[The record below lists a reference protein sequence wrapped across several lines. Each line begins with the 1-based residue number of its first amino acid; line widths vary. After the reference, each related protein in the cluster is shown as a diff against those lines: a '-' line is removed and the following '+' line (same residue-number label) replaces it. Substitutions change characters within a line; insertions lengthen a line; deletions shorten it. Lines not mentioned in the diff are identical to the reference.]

1 MTRIRLRVDAR
12 GVEVWAEGHAGY
24 ATRGPDI
31 VCAGVSSLLFG
42 TLTYLRDHTAG
53 GGGGTGARVDF
64 SEGAGYLWFRTR
76 HIRGGH
82 DQIALGIL
90 VAGLRLIEQAYPEY
104 VSVMIRERKN
114 KRVKTKQ
121 EEGHGRDHGGA
132 DRRRGRNDH

>member
-1 MTRIRLRVDAR
+1 MTRIRLKVDAR

-24 ATRGPDI
+24 ATRGSDI
-31 VCAGVSSLLFG
+31 VCAGVSTLLFG

-82 DQIALGIL
+82 DRIALEIL
-90 VAGLRLIEQAYPEY
+90 AAGLRLIEQAYPEY
-104 VSVMIRERKN
+104 VSVTVNQTRKAR
-114 KRVKTKQ
+114 KKE
-121 EEGHGRDHGGA
+121 EEGHERNHGGA